1 MSERT
6 GNSWRT
12 DEWLLTIP
20 GTVTKHVKIEV
31 KGEERCKM
39 WEEFAQGMPDKNA
52 PVLIQFD
59 IDAREHEGR
68 WFNSLQAW
76 NISITSW

>member
-1 MSERT
+1 M
-6 GNSWRT
+6 
-12 DEWLLTIP
+12 TIP

-31 KGEERCKM
+31 KGDERCKM
-39 WEEFAQGMPDKNA
+39 WEDFAKGMPDKNA
-52 PVLIQFD
+52 PVLVQFD